1 MGVGVI
7 TLGSEG
13 EQLQVVIPVDAD
25 FVTTLTASS
34 PWPVGTTIELH
45 FSDPTLSSPTIW
57 TASVSGSDAVF
68 NVPKSTVQAVVVA
81 RLPIARLIYSPGG
94 SGTLLWGHGTTRFV

>member
-1 MGVGVI
+1 MI

-13 EQLQVVIPVDAD
+13 EQLQVIIPVDAD

-34 PWPVGTTIELH
+34 PWPTGTTVELH
-45 FSDPTLSSPTIW
+45 LSDTSLNPPVVW
-57 TASVSGSDAVF
+57 AASVSGSNAVF
-68 NVPKSTVQAVVVA
+68 NVPKSTVQAVVTA
-81 RLPIARLIYSPGG
+81 RLSLARLIYSPSG